1 LDSRI
6 LLSVTSVI
14 LFSVIIF
21 TTGAIPKV
29 PSVIAEEAPMPP
41 IMKPT
46 DKGTLNIELSWS
58 PTMMEPDKETR
69 FRIRFLQPDTN
80 EQQLHIDYRFYLM
93 KDGQQIF
100 TTPKAHTSLG
110 NSTIAFTFASAGNYV
125 IGVELLG
132 ILFKEIP
139 KETAEFAVTVVPEFP
154 VVQIGII
161 MAATITVSL
170 VILKIR
176 ARLSRTVNSQ
186 IQ

>member
-1 LDSRI
+1 
-6 LLSVTSVI
+6 
-14 LFSVIIF
+14 VIIF

-93 KDGQQIF
+93 KDGEQIF
-100 TTPKAHTSLG
+100 RTPKAHTTLG
-110 NSTIAFTFASAGNYV
+110 NSTIAYTFLSAGNYV
-125 IGVELLG
+125 VGVDLLG
-132 ILFKEIP
+132 ILFEEIP
-139 KETAEFAVTVVPEFP
+139 KENAEFSVSVVPEFP
-154 VVQIGII
+154 PLLLGII
-161 MAATITVSL
+161 TASIMAFAL
-170 VILKIR
+170 MMQK
-176 ARLSRTVNSQ
+176 LSQ
-186 IQ
+186 KKK